1 MEATINHHCPRTM
14 LRSINRLSVSA
25 SNAVLSR
32 RGFAVEVSAAMVK
45 KLRELSGAPLMD
57 CKHALGHETVQGD
70 LQKAMDWLRAK
81 GISKVTASKRE
92 TKEGL
97 IGVHTQGDNV
107 TLVEV
112 NCETG
117 EFTFS
122 DPIV

>member
-1 MEATINHHCPRTM
+1 M
-14 LRSINRLSVSA
+14 LRSIGRLQVSSCNSLIA
-25 SNAVLSR
+25 R

-57 CKHALGHETVQGD
+57 CKQALGHETVQGD
-70 LQKAMDWLRAK
+70 IQKAMDWLRAK
-81 GISKVTASKRE
+81 GISKVSASKRE

-117 EFTFS
+117 E
-122 DPIV
+122 